1 MRSSYPQDWTCLESK
16 LCMNQFD
23 MFRLGF
29 WRPERGENEN
39 HFKVVP
45 ARWII
50 MAAPWSAF
58 GGATPSNGT
67 AGGSCL
73 RLSWAFVRIHMNSC
87 YFVIWLL
94 TCSAYWGR
102 HIGRAGGADHKA
114 SNLAA
119 AQSRSMRRVSL
130 RASNN
135 LPVCFPTCILYTLT

>member
-1 MRSSYPQDWTCLESK
+1 MIWYEINYMRSSYPQDWTCLESK
-16 LCMNQFD
+16 LCMKKFD

-29 WRPERGENEN
+29 WRPERGEN

-45 ARWII
+45 ARWSI

-58 GGATPSNGT
+58 GGTTPSNGT

-73 RLSWAFVRIHMNSC
+73 RLSWAFVRIHAISW
-87 YFVIWLL
+87 FD
-94 TCSAYWGR
+94 SWGR

-119 AQSRSMRRVSL
+119 PQSRMRRVSL
-130 RASNN
+130 RASNH
-135 LPVCFPTCILYTLT
+135 LPVCFPTSILYTLT